1 MPTSPERLKEA
12 ERKVLERVKVSI
24 EHEFVRAGNY
34 MMHVIVAGRGNRKTI
49 VLLHGHS
56 MSAAFFYR
64 NLEQLVSIGYCAYAI
79 DLLGWGRS
87 DRPEFKGRTA
97 EESIA
102 YYVDSLQLCLQSV
115 DLRQFA
121 LLGHSLGAYVAV
133 QYTLKNPTSVTRL
146 ILISPAGIERK
157 VSPIRALYFAFT
169 PQLLVRRGGLL
180 GYLGFIARYP
190 RQPGFVA
197 PGLRKL
203 AYQLNAQ
210 PKPSG
215 DAAVVP
221 LVSLR
226 GFSNAQCLFPL
237 VECIERL
244 RVPVHLVCGDLDPV
258 VKVSEVKH
266 LYELLKVIISDCH
279 FTVIR
284 GSDHCAF
291 LEYPDEFFN
300 AVFHEERQS
309 SSTQYSTCC
318 PNDFTVSDVSVEEGS
333 ERE

>member
-1 MPTSPERLKEA
+1 MPTSPESLKEA
-12 ERKVLERVKVSI
+12 ERKVLERIRVPVQ
-24 EHEFVRAGNY
+24 HEFVRTGDY
-34 MMHVIVAGRGNRKTI
+34 MMHVIVAGRGNTKNI

-64 NLEQLVSIGYCAYAI
+64 NLEQLVSANYCAFVI

-87 DRPEFKGRTA
+87 DRPEFKGKTA
-97 EESIA
+97 AESIA
-102 YYVDSLQLCLQSV
+102 YYVDSLKLCIEQLG
-115 DLRQFA
+115 LRQFA
-121 LLGHSLGAYVAV
+121 LLGHSLGAYLAV
-133 QYTLKNPTSVTRL
+133 RYTLKHPQTVLKL

-157 VSPIRALYFAFT
+157 VSPLRALYFRLT

-215 DAAVVP
+215 DTAVIP
-221 LVSLR
+221 LIAFR
-226 GFSNAQCLFPL
+226 GICSAECLLPL
-237 VECIERL
+237 VECIDRIQ
-244 RVPVHLVCGDLDPV
+244 VPIHLVCGELDPV
-258 VKVSEVKH
+258 VKISEVQH
-266 LYELLKVIISDCH
+266 LYDLIERVNPQCH

-291 LEYPDEFFN
+291 LEYPDEFFQ
-300 AVFHEERQS
+300 AVFGNEVEETS
-309 SSTQYSTCC
+309 C
-318 PNDFTVSDVSVEEGS
+318 PVNEFTVSDVSIEDSS

>member
-1 MPTSPERLKEA
+1 MPTSPERLREA
-12 ERKVLERVKVSI
+12 ERKVLERVKVPV

-34 MMHVIVAGRGNRKTI
+34 VMHVIVAGRGNPKNI
-49 VLLHGHS
+49 ILLHGHS

-64 NLEQLVSIGYCAYAI
+64 NLEQLVSIGYCANAV

-87 DRPEFKGRTA
+87 DRPEFKGKTA
-97 EESIA
+97 EESID
-102 YYVDSLQLCLQSV
+102 YYVESLQLCLESLG
-115 DLRQFA
+115 LREFV

-133 QYTLKNPTSVTRL
+133 QYTLKNPLPVRKL
-146 ILISPAGIERK
+146 VLISPAGIERK
-157 VSPIRALYFAFT
+157 VSPLRALYFAFT
-169 PQLLVRRGGLL
+169 PQLLIRRGGLL

-203 AYQLNAQ
+203 VYQLNAQ

-226 GFSNAQCLFPL
+226 GLSAAECLFPL
-237 VECIERL
+237 VECIQRL
-244 RVPVHLVCGDLDPV
+244 RVPVHLVCGDMDPV

-266 LYELLKVIISDCH
+266 LYELLKNTISDCH

-291 LEYPDEFFN
+291 LEYPDEFFR
-300 AVFHEERQS
+300 AVFGDEIVSWQH
-309 SSTQYSTCC
+309 STCC
-318 PNDFTVSDVSVEEGS
+318 PNDFTVSDVSLEEGS